1 MISQWISQIKSV
13 ITPRRGIHAR
23 RGLFMRLLLMSAL
36 VLISVASVTAFYE
49 LYRIDE
55 VAERAVE
62 KRISEVE
69 SKKIPVVLLTQRRA
83 FADEIGG
90 AVETKYVDEALV
102 PEDKIDA
109 LTLRT
114 GVYLA
119 RRDIS
124 AGVILTKQDIV
135 SEEEKTPDDM
145 KLREYKDKID
155 IPEGTQVGDVVD
167 VVLTRSHEDGTYEEF
182 IVLSDKRVEYLNGR
196 VLHLAMENNEERYL
210 MGKALTE
217 VELSAVSSLRLD
229 HYLDPQIQAAAKVT
243 YKSVLE
249 EYQDEKASDTA
260 TSEKEKEEDEVKEN
274 DSITVS
280 PSEPGQGG
288 RNNDRTGGGNGAS

>member
-1 MISQWISQIKSV
+1 MISQWISRLKSV

-23 RGLFMRLLLMSAL
+23 RGLFMRVLLMSAL

-49 LYRIDE
+49 FYRMDR
-55 VAERAVE
+55 VAERAVA

-69 SKKIPVVLLTQRRA
+69 SKKIPVVLLTERRA
-83 FADEIGG
+83 FAEEIGS

-109 LTLRT
+109 VTLRT
-114 GVYLA
+114 AVYLA

-124 AGVILTKQDIV
+124 AGVILTKQDVV
-135 SEEEKTPDDM
+135 SEKEKTPDDM

-167 VVLTRSHEDGTYEEF
+167 VVLARSHEDGTYEEF

-196 VLHLAMENNEERYL
+196 VLHLAMENDEERYL

-249 EYQDEKASDTA
+249 EYQEENASDAETN
-260 TSEKEKEEDEVKEN
+260 EDNKEEDEVKEN

-280 PSEPGQGG
+280 PGKSGEGGLDNERPGS
-288 RNNDRTGGGNGAS
+288 GNGTS